1 MIFIIVFWNDVRHSQ
16 YVGEDKIY
24 DYWYVYIYLL
34 FLYYTVI
41 SVVGGINDCSEILN
55 AEWYVYHSVLS
66 QKNGIVFAYAAKV
79 FTTMLS

>member
-1 MIFIIVFWNDVRHSQ
+1 MI
-16 YVGEDKIY
+16 EKIY
-24 DYWYVYIYLL
+24 DKGYVYIYVL
-34 FLYYTVI
+34 FLSFTLI

-55 AEWYVYHSVLS
+55 AEWYVYHNILS

>member
-1 MIFIIVFWNDVRHSQ
+1 MGLTKFMIKDM
-16 YVGEDKIY
+16 
-24 DYWYVYIYLL
+24 YIFTFYFCTILL
-34 FLYYTVI
+34 

-55 AEWYVYHSVLS
+55 AEWYVYHNVLS